1 MYFRVEV
8 VFQFLVEL
16 VQIDGFDGNIAR
28 LFLSKVKSVSICLLD
43 KLMSTVDSDRV
54 QMMKQQSILDEAEGN
69 SNMGRV
75 RTATYRPRSFVY
87 GSKAS
92 PADLIQ
98 SSVSTDSHLLVCW
111 ISRPPG
117 GRRRG
122 LLRRHDGRSDAGDV
136 LMWVQLTI
144 RGGAGSPLQVRV

>member
-1 MYFRVEV
+1 MYLRVKV
-8 VFQFLVEL
+8 VLQFLVEL
-16 VQIDGFDGNIAR
+16 MQVDGFDGNIAR
-28 LFLSKVKSVSICLLD
+28 LFLSKVKSISICLLD
-43 KLMSTVDSDRV
+43 NFVATFDGDGV

-69 SNMGRV
+69 GDMGKV
-75 RTATYRPRSFVY
+75 GMATHRPRSFVY

-122 LLRRHDGRSDAGDV
+122 LLSGHDERSDASDV
-136 LMWVQLTI
+136 LL
-144 RGGAGSPLQVRV
+144 

>member
-1 MYFRVEV
+1 MYFRVEI

-16 VQIDGFDGNIAR
+16 VQIDGFDGNVTR
-28 LFLSKVKSVSICLLD
+28 LFLSKVKSISICLLD
-43 KLMSTVDSDRV
+43 DLMATFDDDRFK
-54 QMMKQQSILDEAEGN
+54 MMEQQSILDEAEGN
-69 SNMGRV
+69 GDKGKV
-75 RTATYRPRSFVY
+75 RMATHRPRSFVY

-117 GRRRG
+117 G
-122 LLRRHDGRSDAGDV
+122 
-136 LMWVQLTI
+136 
-144 RGGAGSPLQVRV
+144 

>member
-1 MYFRVEV
+1 MYLRIEV
-8 VFQFLVEL
+8 VLQFLVEL
-16 VQIDGFDGNIAR
+16 VQVDGFDGNIAR
-28 LFLSKVKSVSICLLD
+28 LFLPRVKNISICLLD
-43 KLMSTVDSDRV
+43 NVMGTLDDDRV
-54 QMMKQQSILDEAEGN
+54 WMMKQQSILDEAEGN
-69 SNMGRV
+69 GDMGKV
-75 RTATYRPRSFVY
+75 RMTTHRSRSFVY

-122 LLRRHDGRSDAGDV
+122 LLSRHDGRSDAGDV
-136 LMWVQLTI
+136 LV
-144 RGGAGSPLQVRV
+144 

>member
-1 MYFRVEV
+1 M
-8 VFQFLVEL
+8 
-16 VQIDGFDGNIAR
+16 A
-28 LFLSKVKSVSICLLD
+28 
-43 KLMSTVDSDRV
+43 TSDRV

-69 SNMGRV
+69 GDMGKV
-75 RTATYRPRSFVY
+75 RMATHRLRSFIY
-87 GSKAS
+87 GCKAS

-122 LLRRHDGRSDAGDV
+122 LLSRHDGRTKAGDV
-136 LMWVQLTI
+136 LV
-144 RGGAGSPLQVRV
+144 